1 MIKSLFFDT
10 DCLSAFLWVKSE
22 NLLVKLYPGKIII
35 PKQVYD
41 ELSSP
46 GISHLKAR
54 VDELLAKSQI
64 SIAEISVGTD
74 IFDLYYQLTVKPAN
88 GHQIIGKGEAASLA
102 LAYFNDGIIA
112 SNNLRDIILYVNEF
126 NLNHITTG
134 DILIEAYNK
143 KYTKKIYE
151 SSKGGIRAS
160 TAGFLYQKHLLK
172 LNLKNI
178 VLFKIEYLKVILIYS
193 QLRAEMQTNPKVLGC
208 SD

>member
-1 MIKSLFFDT
+1 MIKSIFFDT
-10 DCLSAFLWVKSE
+10 DCLSAFLWVKHE

-46 GISHLKAR
+46 GIFHLKAR
-54 VDELLAKSQI
+54 VDELLVKNQI

-74 IFDLYYQLTVKPAN
+74 IFDLYYQLTVEPTK

-112 SNNLRDIILYVNEF
+112 SNNLRDVILYVNEF

-134 DILIEAYNK
+134 NILIEAYNK
-143 KYTKKIYE
+143 KCITENEGNAIWAAML
-151 SSKGGIRAS
+151 SKRR
-160 TAGFLYQKHLLK
+160 K
-172 LNLKNI
+172 LGAVTFTDYLNAKNI
-178 VLFKIEYLKVILIYS
+178 
-193 QLRAEMQTNPKVLGC
+193 
-208 SD
+208 